1 MSELVFYVL
10 GFHLSI
16 PLVNSYGLN
25 GMGTDAVELFRRI
38 PHEMIV
44 DQTYTC
50 VLNACSHSA
59 LVEEARAIFSNIPV
73 KTKWTYTPMVLRHI
87 DVFNKI

>member
-1 MSELVFYVL
+1 MLA
-10 GFHLSI
+10 FHLSI
-16 PLVNSYGLN
+16 RLVNAYGLN
-25 GMGTDAVELFRRI
+25 GLGTDAVELFRRI
-38 PHEMIV
+38 PHAMIV

-59 LVEEARAIFSNIPV
+59 LVEEARSIFSAIPA
-73 KTKWTYTPMVLRHI
+73 KTKWNYTTMVLRHI